1 MLPLERHHVILKMKY
16 QSFYSLL
23 DSYIHLLKNYML
35 SSLYLFSK
43 MSPEVSQD
51 FFLLHTHFP
60 SFFFAS
66 AGFSETFLKCTV
78 FV

>member
-23 DSYIHLLKNYML
+23 GSYIHLLKNYML

-60 SFFFAS
+60 SFFLLQLAFQKH
-66 AGFSETFLKCTV
+66 F
-78 FV
+78 